1 MYKIKAIWYNDL
13 EQKVFCKCTHH
24 LYQLY
29 IYNNS
34 MVVEEKWQRYIIEN
48 IETINNE
55 IIELKSLFI
64 MLFV

>member
-29 IYNNS
+29 IYNNFI
-34 MVVEEKWQRYIIEN
+34 VVEENGKDIL
-48 IETINNE
+48 
-55 IIELKSLFI
+55 LKILKQLT
-64 MLFV
+64 MK